1 MKKKKIAILGANTP
15 LLPFYKQAKRLGYEI
30 HSFSYEPD
38 GVCKEYADYYYPFSF
53 AEKENVLKECKRI
66 GINGITSFSLESAL
80 PTVNYIARE
89 MQLEGNPLESME
101 WTLNKFR
108 MTERLRECGI
118 KVPDYVCIDSERDLL
133 GQKFTFPQI
142 VKPVDSSGSRGVTKV
157 NNQEELIIAYRRA
170 LTFSKSK
177 KAVIGQFIEG
187 RELEVDA
194 ISHHGRHYILS
205 IADKATTNEPYFV
218 ELEDHHPANFSEGD
232 ANKIKSITKQVLSAL
247 GIYSSASFTELR
259 MDNEGELY
267 VIEIGARAPGD
278 MVASHLVRLS
288 TGYDFV
294 KGILEL
300 ATGDFTIPVI
310 GKIKYSGI
318 YFLSRESMKVN
329 HFILNSARYL
339 EIVQKEIYSN
349 NIISVKESGDRAGYF
364 IYQSDEKFDIYK
376 YK

>member
-1 MKKKKIAILGANTP
+1 MEKKKIAILGANTP

-89 MQLEGNPLESME
+89 MHLEGNPLESME

-142 VKPVDSSGSRGVTKV
+142 VKPVDSSGSRGVSKV
-157 NNQEELIIAYRRA
+157 NNMEELLMAYHLA
-170 LTFSKSK
+170 LPFSKSK
-177 KAVIGQFIEG
+177 KVMIGQFIEG
-187 RELEVDA
+187 REFEVDS
-194 ISHHGRHYILS
+194 ISHHGCHFVLTID
-205 IADKATTNEPYFV
+205 DKVTTNEPYFV
-218 ELEDHHPANFSEGD
+218 ELEHHQPANFSEEDGTKIRALAKKVLD
-232 ANKIKSITKQVLSAL
+232 ALA
-247 GIYSSASFTELR
+247 IYSCVSFIEFK
-259 MDNEGELY
+259 MDNEGEIY

-278 MVASHLVRLS
+278 YVASDLVRLS
-288 TGYDFV
+288 TGYDCV
-294 KGILEL
+294 KGLLEL

-329 HFILNSARYL
+329 YFILNSARYL